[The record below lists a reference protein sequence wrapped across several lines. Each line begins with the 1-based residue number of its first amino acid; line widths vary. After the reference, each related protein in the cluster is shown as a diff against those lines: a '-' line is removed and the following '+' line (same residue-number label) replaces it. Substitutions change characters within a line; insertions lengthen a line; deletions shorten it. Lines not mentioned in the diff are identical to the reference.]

1 MYCISDQQIDFIR
14 HDISRHGIKIESLQ
28 QNLLDHICI
37 IIEENLE
44 EHGDF
49 EKFYASAIKTFYKEE
64 LREIEEE
71 TIFLLHS
78 RGPHILLGRNQ
89 FFLLL
94 FIIFIGPFIAYDIF
108 WMMDASPAGS
118 LVLPAEIWETTFVFA
133 LFPLLVLL
141 VLFTTPEKL
150 DPLIPRKSKILLG
163 IKPFIKIIH
172 AENKLEIRNEE

>member
-1 MYCISDQQIDFIR
+1 MYCINDQQIDFILD
-14 HDISRHGIKIESLQ
+14 DISRHGIKIESLQ

-37 IIEENLE
+37 IIEQNLE
-44 EHGDF
+44 EDGDF
-49 EKFYASAIKTFYKEE
+49 EKFYNTTIKTFYKEE

-71 TIFLLHS
+71 TIFLLNCK
-78 RGPHILLGRNQ
+78 GPHVLLNRNQ

-94 FIIFIGPFIAYDIF
+94 FTIFIGPFIMYDVLWPITSNQVTGF
-108 WMMDASPAGS
+108 VIPLEILAG
-118 LVLPAEIWETTFVFA
+118 TFVFA

-163 IKPFIKIIH
+163 IKPFIRVIP
-172 AENKLEIRNEE
+172 EVRSTTSD